1 MNPSQET
8 INNQLNQRIAALTP
22 EQKAL
27 FEQLKRQQVKSK
39 LSIPRRGATEELP
52 LSLAQERLW
61 FLHQL
66 DPNNPAY
73 NIAIAW
79 ELEGKLD
86 IPILLASLQIIGQR
100 QEVLRTAFTSFEGK
114 PCQKI
119 APTFNLKLPVI
130 DLQALPP
137 SQQQQQSQRL
147 ATSEASQAFDL
158 SVAPLMRVTL
168 IRLAPQRT
176 TLLLTIHHIIADGW
190 SRGILLR
197 ELAQCYRA
205 LALRQNPSLTKLPI
219 QYADFALWQRQWLQ
233 GEEMKAQLAYWQK
246 QLADLPILEL
256 PTDLPR
262 SPLQQFRGATQ
273 SELLPRSLLESLKH
287 LAKQQGV
294 TLFMLLL
301 AAFKVLLHRYCGQD
315 EIVLGV
321 PSANRNRSEVEPLI
335 GFFVNTLV
343 LRTDL
348 SGNPSFHT
356 VMERVRTTAAEA
368 FKHQDVPFAKV
379 VEALHPE
386 RDLSHNPLVQVMFQV
401 QNEAYQLQNDS
412 TLNLLPDLQIQQSW
426 VETGSTKF
434 DLTCHLV
441 ERSQGLLVVLEY
453 CTDLFHQQTI
463 ARMIQHLRV
472 LLTAIVT
479 DSQQRLSEL
488 PILTA
493 QERRQILEEWNQT
506 QVNYPQQWLHQQFEA
521 QVEKT
526 PENVA
531 VISPHPNP
539 PLAKGREK
547 DTNTLLDK
555 GREKGSNAPLAK
567 GREDFPVSPLCKGGL
582 RGVIPEYKG
591 EEITYSELNSKANQ
605 LAHYLRSQGI
615 TTESLVGI
623 YLERSPQLII
633 ALLAVLKASG
643 AYIPLDSKLPRDRL
657 AYMLAD
663 AQPAILLTTDAFA
676 DQLPHSCQ
684 VVCLDNDWP
693 IIAQNPEHNL
703 VNLVGGDNLAYI
715 IYTSGSTGTPKG
727 TMLTHRGLANYLN
740 WAIRAYPLTA
750 GTGVPVQ
757 SSISFDA
764 TITSLYSPLLVGKPL
779 VLLPEAEEIEA
790 LSNALNSQTNFS
802 LVKLT
807 PAHLGILRQL
817 LPQKTLFG
825 YPQALII
832 GGEALS
838 KQHLEFWQTNSP
850 QTKLINEY
858 GPTETVVGCCTYD
871 ATKTPA
877 TSNNIPIGRPI
888 ANTQLYILDCYLQ
901 PVPVGVPG
909 ELYIGGDGVARG
921 YLNQPELTA
930 AKFLA
935 NPFISE
941 WRMGSG
947 DEEDLFPMPN
957 AQCPMPILYKTGD
970 RARYLAD
977 GNIEYLGRLDNQV
990 KIRGF
995 RVELGEIEAVLQTHP
1010 LVQEAVVV
1018 TRKENPNH
1026 PQLIAYIVRNQQNL
1040 ELTDF
1045 RQYLAAKLPA
1055 YMLPSAF
1062 VYLDKLP
1069 LTTNGKV
1076 DLTKLPPPEIKQQQ
1090 QAAPRT
1096 PIETILVQI
1105 WTELLGYNVG
1115 ISDNFFEQ
1123 GGDSILSIQ
1132 MVAKANQLGVKL
1144 TPKQLFQ
1151 HQTIAQ
1157 LATVIQM
1164 TPQEQAEQGKVTGTV
1179 FLTPIQH
1186 WLFEQN
1192 LHKLDYFN
1200 QAIMLEV
1207 EPNLQADILQQA
1219 IEQLLIHHDMLR
1231 SRFIQQADQWQQHI
1245 SASIDHDSLT
1255 VVDLVS
1261 LPKNTQQHLMESTAS
1276 QLQASLDLATGNLL
1290 RVALFRLGNG
1300 QSDRLLLIIHHLVVD
1315 GISWRIL
1322 LEDLLS
1328 AYQQL
1333 KAKESVQLP
1342 AKTTSFPQ
1350 WAQQLQNYAQS
1361 AELREELTTWLKILP
1376 RESPPLPLD
1385 YEYHPNVN
1393 TIASE
1398 NQISVNLDATQTRAL
1413 LEEVPKAYHTQ
1424 INDVL
1429 LTSLVQ
1435 SMSQWTLEHSLLV
1448 DLEGH
1453 GREDLFANTD
1463 ISRTVGWFTTIF
1475 PVYLKLDNS
1484 NSLGANLKYVKEQLR
1499 QIPKKGIGYGLL
1511 RYLSSDKAFLSYM
1524 HCNTPPALSRSLTP
1538 LASPVGDAARTSR
1551 QSRPTQWLP
1560 LARGGLG
1567 RGLQLPQS
1575 DISFNYLGQ
1584 LDLFSSQAW
1593 IHGIARESTGL
1604 LSHSQNSRHHK
1615 LNVTAWIAQSQL
1627 NVQWRYS
1634 RNLHDA
1640 ATIERIAQQFI
1651 KALQT
1656 LIQHCQSPTSGG
1668 YTPSDFTGA
1677 RLNQKQLDQF
1687 LSKLQQPKKG

>member
-1 MNPSQET
+1 MNPSQES
-8 INNQLNQRIAALTP
+8 INNQLNQRIFALTP
-22 EQKAL
+22 EQRAL

-86 IPILLASLQIIGQR
+86 IPILLASLQIIGRR
-100 QEVLRTAFTSFEGK
+100 QEVLRTAFASFEGK
-114 PCQKI
+114 PCEKI

-137 SQQQQQSQRL
+137 TQQQQEAQRL
-147 ATSEASQAFDL
+147 AIAEASQAFDL
-158 SVAPLMRVTL
+158 SIAPLMRVTL
-168 IRLAPQRT
+168 IRLAAQRT
-176 TLLLTIHHIIADGW
+176 TLLLTVHHIIADGW

-205 LALRQNPSLTKLPI
+205 LALGQNPSLTELPI

-246 QLADLPILEL
+246 QLADLPMLEL

-287 LAKQQGV
+287 LAQQQGV

-321 PSANRNRSEVEPLI
+321 PCANRNRSEVEPLI

-356 VMERVRTTAAEA
+356 VLERVRTTAAGA

-441 ERSQGLLVVLEY
+441 ERSQGLLMVLEY

-463 ARMIQHLRV
+463 ARMIQHLGV

-479 DSQQRLSEL
+479 DSQQCLSEL
-488 PILTA
+488 PILTS

-539 PLAKGREK
+539 PDALGREN
-547 DTNTLLDK
+547 D
-555 GREKGSNAPLAK
+555 SNAPLAK
-567 GREDFPVSPLCKGGL
+567 ATVYTQVIKSPHPNPPDALGREEDFPVSPLSKGGL
-582 RGVIPEYKG
+582 RGVIPEYKDG
-591 EEITYSELNSKANQ
+591 VITYAELNNKANQ

-623 YLERSPQLII
+623 YLERSPELII

-676 DQLPHSCQ
+676 AQLPHSCQ
-684 VVCLDNDWP
+684 VVCLDKDWP
-693 IIAQNPEHNL
+693 VIAQNLKHNP
-703 VNLVGGDNLAYI
+703 VNLVVGDNLAYI

-740 WAIRAYPLTA
+740 WAIRAYPVTA
-750 GTGVPVQ
+750 GTGVPLQ

-764 TITSLYSPLLVGKPL
+764 TITSLYSPLLVGKPV

-790 LSNALNSQTNFS
+790 LSKALNSQTNLS

-807 PAHLGILRQL
+807 PAHLGILRQF

-825 YPQALII
+825 HPQALII

-838 KQHLEFWQTNSP
+838 KQHLEFWQTHSP

-877 TSNNIPIGRPI
+877 TSTNIPIGRPI
-888 ANTQLYILDCYLQ
+888 ANTQLYILDRYLQ

-930 AKFLA
+930 ARFVA
-935 NPFISE
+935 NPFIRE
-941 WRMGSG
+941 WGVGSG
-947 DEEDLFPMPN
+947 DEGDEGDLF
-957 AQCPMPILYKTGD
+957 PMPILYKTGD
-970 RARYLAD
+970 RARYLRD
-977 GNIEYLGRLDNQV
+977 GNIEYLGRLDTQV

-995 RVELGEIEAVLQTHP
+995 RVELGEIEAILQAHP

-1018 TRKENPNH
+1018 SRKDNPNH

-1040 ELTDF
+1040 ESTDL
-1045 RQYLAAKLPA
+1045 RQYLATKLPA
-1055 YMLPSAF
+1055 YMLPSTF
-1062 VYLDKLP
+1062 VWLDKLP

-1076 DLTKLPPPEIKQQQ
+1076 DSTKLPPPEIKQQQ

-1096 PIETILVQI
+1096 PTETILVQI

-1115 ISDNFFEQ
+1115 INDNFFEH

-1132 MVAKANQLGVKL
+1132 MVAKANQAGVKL
-1144 TPKQLFQ
+1144 TPKQLFW
-1151 HQTIAQ
+1151 HQTIAE
-1157 LATVIQM
+1157 LATVIQV
-1164 TPQEQAEQGKVTGTV
+1164 TLQGQAEQGKVTGTV
-1179 FLTPIQH
+1179 FLTPIGH

-1192 LHKLDYFN
+1192 LHKLDHFN
-1200 QAIMLEV
+1200 QAIILEV

-1231 SRFIQQADQWQQHI
+1231 SRFARLPLGESRFVQQAGQWQQHI
-1245 SASIDHDSLT
+1245 SASIDDDSLT

-1261 LPKNTQQHLMESTAS
+1261 LPKNTQQHLIESTAS
-1276 QLQASLDLATGNLL
+1276 QLQASLDLATGKLL

-1300 QSDRLLLIIHHLVVD
+1300 YSVDAKRLLARDRLLLIIHHLVVD
-1315 GISWRIL
+1315 GVSWLIL
-1322 LEDLLS
+1322 LSDLGS

-1350 WAQQLQNYAQS
+1350 WAQQLVNYAQS
-1361 AELREELTTWLKILP
+1361 AELRAELATWLKILP

-1385 YEYHPNVN
+1385 YEYHPNIN

-1398 NQISVNLDATQTRAL
+1398 TQISVNLDQSQTRAL
-1413 LEEVPKAYHTQ
+1413 LKEVPKAYHTQ

-1429 LTSLVQ
+1429 LTALVQ
-1435 SMSQWTLEHSLLV
+1435 SVSQWTLEHSLLV

-1475 PVYLKLDNS
+1475 PVYLKLDSS
-1484 NSLGANLKYVKEQLR
+1484 NDLGANLKSVKEQLR

-1511 RYLSSDKAFLSYM
+1511 RYLNSDKI
-1524 HCNTPPALSRSLTP
+1524 T
-1538 LASPVGDAARTSR
+1538 R
-1551 QSRPTQWLP
+1551 QSLQ
-1560 LARGGLG
+1560 
-1567 RGLQLPQS
+1567 QLPQS

-1604 LSHSQNSRHHK
+1604 LSNSQNSRNYI

-1627 NVQWRYS
+1627 YVQWRYS
-1634 RNLHDA
+1634 CNLHKF

-1651 KALQT
+1651 KTLQA

-1668 YTPSDFTGA
+1668 YTPSDFAGA

-1687 LSKLQQPKKG
+1687 ISKLQQPKKG